1 MAEKVSMLPG
11 GGEDARFET
20 YPYGGRTTTDRYCDP
35 DPPHHPAKYNSG
47 PCKTY
52 PTATIDWRHAS
63 YYTFTKS
70 ACYVKNG
77 IGLMT
82 WSNAACATEATD
94 LYGVLIDGVENELG
108 GYSCFPGLLGED
120 EECGH
125 RASPQT
131 AGSRWLRPA
140 ASPRRTATKRVLQLG
155 PAVHQPDTSAIP
167 DSSLIS
173 RRTPVAASMR
183 SR

>member
-1 MAEKVSMLPG
+1 MLPG

-70 ACYVKNG
+70 ACFVKNG

-125 RASPQT
+125 RASPLT
-131 AGSRWLRPA
+131 ALHSSGSGCTTCPCQPITCGNPVTTTPTGACHSSAKCCPTDYAIQQWKME
-140 ASPRRTATKRVLQLG
+140 ATCKM
-155 PAVHQPDTSAIP
+155 T
-167 DSSLIS
+167 
-173 RRTPVAASMR
+173 
-183 SR
+183 